1 LSRVSHQFSND
12 LGAAA
17 GGESDSLQTFEGR
30 FTLLQFRCSEFRF
43 GQNPCQQV
51 VEVVSDAACQSS
63 DAFQLRSSQMFLLCS
78 PGIGNVLTGA
88 YKRSIFKKK

>member
-1 LSRVSHQFSND
+1 
-12 LGAAA
+12 
-17 GGESDSLQTFEGR
+17 
-30 FTLLQFRCSEFRF
+30 
-43 GQNPCQQV
+43 
-51 VEVVSDAACQSS
+51 VSDAACQSS